1 MKYTG
6 SKTKMTD
13 GHEIFIH
20 KWISEKSDPNPK
32 GIVQISHGM
41 AEHAA
46 RYEAFAGELVDNGY
60 LVYANDHRGHGK
72 TAVSLGHIG
81 FFAENNGWLRVVEDM
96 HEITSMIR
104 KSHPG
109 LPVFMLGHSM
119 GSFLLRTYM
128 FLYGNQIN
136 GAIISGTAGSPG
148 ILGDIGMMIANL
160 EIKRKGLRGK
170 SPLLHQLSF
179 GGYNKAFKPA
189 RTDFDWLSRD
199 QEEVDKYMED
209 PFCGAVFTAGFY
221 RDLLWGLKTIH
232 RKNNIDRIPKD
243 LPIFIFS
250 GDKDPVGK
258 NGKGVSQVYNSLKKN
273 GIEDIQLS
281 LYKDGRH
288 EMLNET
294 NRHEVYQ
301 DVITWLNN
309 HL

>member
-1 MKYTG
+1 MKHTG

-13 GHEIFIH
+13 GQDIFIH
-20 KWISEKSDPNPK
+20 KWISEKSDPK

-46 RYEAFAGELVDNGY
+46 RYEPFAEKLTESGY

-72 TAVSLGHIG
+72 TAGSLDNLG
-81 FFAENNGWLRVVEDM
+81 FFAESNGWMRVVEDM
-96 HEITSMIR
+96 NELTSMIQNA
-104 KSHPG
+104 HPG

-128 FLYGNQIN
+128 FHYGTRIN

-148 ILGDIGMMIANL
+148 ILGDMGILVANL
-160 EIKRKGLRGK
+160 EIKRKGIRGK
-170 SPLLHQLSF
+170 SQLLHQLTF

-199 QEEVDKYMED
+199 HAEVGKYIDD
-209 PFCGAVFTAGFY
+209 PFCGTVFTAGFY

-232 RKNNIDRIPKD
+232 KKENVSMIPRN
-243 LPIFIFS
+243 LPILILS

-258 NGKGVSQVYNSLKKN
+258 NGKGVSQVYKSLKN
-273 GIEDIQLS
+273 AGAEDIQLS
-281 LYKDGRH
+281 LYPEGRH

-294 NRHEVYQ
+294 NRHEVYR
-301 DVITWLNN
+301 DVITWLD
-309 HL
+309 HHIS

>member
-6 SKTKMTD
+6 SKKKMTD

-20 KWISEKSDPNPK
+20 KWESGTSTPK

-41 AEHAA
+41 AEHAG
-46 RYEAFAGELVDNGY
+46 RYEPFAEKLVDSGY

-72 TAVSLGHIG
+72 TAGSLDNLG
-81 FFAENNGWLRVVEDM
+81 FFAENNGWMSVVEDM
-96 HEITSMIR
+96 NELTSIIR
-104 KSHPG
+104 NAHPG
-109 LPVFMLGHSM
+109 LPVFLLGHSM

-128 FLYGNQIN
+128 FQYGTRIN

-148 ILGDIGMMIANL
+148 VLGDIGMLVANM

-170 SPLLHQLSF
+170 STLLHQLSF

-199 QEEVDKYMED
+199 HAEVDKYIND
-209 PFCGAVFTAGFY
+209 PFCGTVFTAGFY

-232 RKNNIDRIPKD
+232 KKENIRMIPKN
-243 LPIFIFS
+243 LPILILS

-258 NGKGVSQVYNSLKKN
+258 NGKGVSQVYQSLKN
-273 GIEDIQLS
+273 IGIKDIQLS
-281 LYKDGRH
+281 LYPEGRH

-294 NRHEVYQ
+294 NRHEVYR
-301 DVITWLNN
+301 DVINWMDH
-309 HL
+309 HLY

>member
-1 MKYTG
+1 MKYTA

-20 KWISEKSDPNPK
+20 KWISEKSDPK

-41 AEHAA
+41 AEHAG
-46 RYEAFAGELVDNGY
+46 RYEPFAEKLVDSGY

-72 TAVSLGHIG
+72 TAGSLDNLG
-81 FFAENNGWLRVVEDM
+81 FFAENNGWMRVVEDM
-96 HEITSMIR
+96 NELTSLIR
-104 KSHPG
+104 NAHPG
-109 LPVFMLGHSM
+109 LPVFLLGHSM

-128 FLYGNQIN
+128 FLYGTRIN

-148 ILGDIGMMIANL
+148 VLGDIGLLVANM

-170 SPLLHQLSF
+170 STLLHQLSF

-199 QEEVDKYMED
+199 HAEVDKYSND
-209 PFCGAVFTAGFY
+209 PFCGTVFTAGFY

-232 RKNNIDRIPKD
+232 KKENISMIPKN
-243 LPIFIFS
+243 LPILILS

-258 NGKGVSQVYNSLKKN
+258 NGKGVSQVFQSLKN
-273 GIEDIQLS
+273 IGIKDIQLS
-281 LYKDGRH
+281 LYPDGRH

-294 NRHEVYQ
+294 NRHEVYR
-301 DVITWLNN
+301 DLINWMDH
-309 HL
+309 HLS